1 MLLFAVMVI
10 PILLLNFYGNSKAEQ
25 ILKGHV
31 TNAYLE
37 LNKQNLDL
45 INRDID
51 TVNKVTTTI
60 IQNPITQ
67 SLVPRANETVYQRVR
82 KFAEADQFLASYSV
96 GVKGGEAVYYSLYVY
111 DPNDDYAFA
120 PYDPQ
125 IKKAGVYFF
134 SDESKPVWFDEAVRK
149 RGTGYLAIIDDIGTL
164 PNKTTLAYIR
174 SVTNISLGTG
184 VIGVLVTTNMDEKIS
199 ESLRSVSLPDGGIY
213 LTDWHNRILAAANRQ
228 IGDPLALPENHGE
241 WLAGIGT
248 TDFIASGFLH
258 VMSYDAALQQK
269 LIYQIPIASLLQKQ
283 NELKHVIQL
292 ISIVYTAVT
301 SIMMIYF
308 WRSLMTPLQRLA
320 VFVRSYEP
328 GRKLPAAAGKRRKDE
343 VGVVVSSVYDMAG
356 RLNTLIEDRYQMQI
370 REKEAQLQI
379 LYHQINPHLLY
390 NTLESIYWK
399 SSLEGNSESAE
410 MIKELSRLMKI
421 SLSRGRELI
430 TIKEELE
437 HAAAYIGLQE
447 KRYQYGFRV
456 EWDVD
461 TDIEPFL
468 IPKITLQP
476 LLENAMIH
484 GVRNMEDDG
493 IIRIH
498 GQRRGDEVVL
508 RVEDNGYKEVDFT
521 SIDRLLREDRP
532 NPSLGYGIRNI
543 HQRIQ
548 LHFGSEYGLSY
559 GPKEGGGTVVT
570 IVMPT
575 RTEEQGPAGSE

>member
-67 SLVPRANETVYQRVR
+67 SLVPRGNETVYQRVR
-82 KFAEADQFLASYSV
+82 KFAEMDKFLASYSV

-134 SDESKPVWFDEAVRK
+134 SDDDKPAWFDEAVRK
-149 RGTGYLAIIDDIGTL
+149 RGTGYLAILDEIGTL

-213 LTDWHNRILAAANRQ
+213 LTDWHDRILAAANQQ
-228 IGDPLALPENHGE
+228 IGERLTLPESDGAT
-241 WLAGIGT
+241 LASIGT
-248 TDFIASGFLH
+248 TDFIAAGFLH
-258 VMSYDAALQQK
+258 VMSYNATLQQK
-269 LIYQIPIASLLQKQ
+269 LVYQIPIASLLQKQ

-301 SIMMIYF
+301 LIIMIYF
-308 WRSLMTPLQRLA
+308 WRSLMTPLQKLA

-456 EWDVD
+456 KWDVD
-461 TDIEPFL
+461 PDIESYL

-493 IIRIH
+493 VIRIS
-498 GQRRGDEVVL
+498 GERRGDEVVL
-508 RVEDNGYKEVDFT
+508 RVEDNGYKEVDFA
-521 SIDRLLREDRP
+521 SIDRLLREERP

-559 GPKEGGGTVVT
+559 GPKDGGGTVVT
-570 IVMPT
+570 IVVPIRM
-575 RTEEQGPAGSE
+575 EEQPSSGS